1 MTSLVLDI
9 GNTAAKYGLF
19 DGAALAE
26 AGGVASAEELRGV
39 LRRTG
44 ARRVLLASVAVP
56 AEQWAAA
63 LAGEELEQVL
73 VFKPGTTTVPL
84 ANAYATPHTLGAD
97 RLAAAVGAAYLL
109 PGRPVLVVDAGTCIK
124 CDLVTADATYQGG
137 SIAPGLSMRLRA
149 MHAFT
154 GRLPELALPSATEAA
169 QLALC
174 GTDTRTA
181 MLSGALNGA
190 AYEVNGM
197 IASYRTEYPQLAVA
211 LTGGDAAFFES
222 RLKGRIFAVSELV
235 LLGLH
240 RILVLNV
247 SQ

>member
-9 GNTAAKYGLF
+9 GNTAAKYGYF
-19 DGAALAE
+19 YGATLAE
-26 AGGVASAEELRGV
+26 AGSVATPAELRAV
-39 LRRTG
+39 AERTG
-44 ARRVLLASVAVP
+44 AEHVLLASVAMP

-63 LAGEELEQVL
+63 LSGAVSGQVL
-73 VFKPGTTTVPL
+73 VFKPGTTPVPL
-84 ANAYATPHTLGAD
+84 RNAYATPQTLGAD

-124 CDLVTADATYQGG
+124 CDLVTADGTYQGG
-137 SIAPGLSMRLRA
+137 SIAPGLRMRLQA
-149 MHAFT
+149 MHTFT
-154 GRLPELALPSATEAA
+154 GRLPELALPAVGEAQA
-169 QLALC
+169 LALC

-190 AYEVNGM
+190 LLEVNGM
-197 IASYRTEYPQLAVA
+197 IASYRAQHPGLAVA
-211 LTGGDAAFFES
+211 LTGGDAAFFDS
-222 RLKGRIFAVSELV
+222 RLKGRIFVVSELI

-247 SQ
+247 G

>member
-9 GNTAAKYGLF
+9 GNTAAKYGCF
-19 DGAALAE
+19 QGAALTE
-26 AGGVASAEELRGV
+26 AGSIATPAELLAVAKRVGAERAV
-39 LRRTG
+39 
-44 ARRVLLASVAVP
+44 LASVAAP
-56 AEQWAAA
+56 AEQWAQELMDAG
-63 LAGEELEQVL
+63 LAQVL
-73 VFKPGTTTVPL
+73 IFRPGQTAVPL
-84 ANAYATPHTLGAD
+84 ANTYATPLTLGAD

-109 PGRPVLVVDAGTCIK
+109 PGRPLLVVDAGTCIK
-124 CDLVTADATYQGG
+124 CDLVTADTTYQGG
-137 SIAPGLSMRLRA
+137 SIAPGLRMRLQA

-154 GRLPELALPSATEAA
+154 GRLPELPLPTAA
-169 QLALC
+169 QASELALC

-190 AYEVNGM
+190 VAEVNGM
-197 IASYRTEYPQLAVA
+197 IASYRAQHPGLAVV

-247 SQ
+247 G

>member
-1 MTSLVLDI
+1 MISLVLDI
-9 GNTAAKYGLF
+9 GNTAAKYGCF

-26 AGGVASAEELRGV
+26 AGSVASVEELRTV
-39 LRRTG
+39 LRRTR
-44 ARRVLLASVAVP
+44 ATHVLLASVAVP
-56 AEQWAAA
+56 AEEWAAA
-63 LAGEELEQVL
+63 LAGEELAQVL
-73 VFKPGTTTVPL
+73 VFKPGTTPVPL
-84 ANAYATPHTLGAD
+84 TNAYATPHTLGAD

-109 PGRPVLVVDAGTCIK
+109 PARPVVVIDAGTCIK
-124 CDLVTADATYQGG
+124 CDLVTPDATYRGG
-137 SIAPGLSMRLRA
+137 SIAPGLRMRLQA

-154 GRLPELALPSATEAA
+154 GRLPDLPLPAAAEAV

-174 GTDTRTA
+174 GNDTRTA

-190 AYEVNGM
+190 ALEVNGM
-197 IASYRTEYPQLAVA
+197 IASYRAEYPALAVV

-247 SQ
+247 G

>member
-9 GNTAAKYGLF
+9 GNTAAKYGCF
-19 DGAALAE
+19 HGSALAE
-26 AGGVASAEELRGV
+26 TGSLAAPEELGQV
-39 LRRTG
+39 V
-44 ARRVLLASVAVP
+44 ARVRAQQVLLASVAAP

-63 LAGEELEQVL
+63 LPASLPAM
-73 VFKPGTTTVPL
+73 VFRPGHTPVPL
-84 ANAYATPHTLGAD
+84 TNAYATPHTLGAD

-109 PGRPVLVVDAGTCIK
+109 PGRALLVVDAGTCIK

-137 SIAPGLSMRLRA
+137 SIAPGLRMRLRA

-154 GRLPELALPSATEAA
+154 GRLPELPLPTPAEAT

-190 AYEVNGM
+190 LAEVNGM
-197 IASYRTEYPQLAVA
+197 IASYRAQYPDLVVA
-211 LTGGDAAFFES
+211 LTGGDVAFFES
-222 RLKGRIFAVSELV
+222 RLKGRIFVIPELV

-247 SQ
+247 G